1 METRRSGLAAEL
13 NSEGKQS
20 KVSGAH
26 DDSHEGEER
35 RDLLWRG
42 LIFLL
47 ANFSSSKAQP
57 KVRKPTH
64 VFPHLSLPLIKGN
77 VAPHVPF
84 CKATQNPKLWDHRC
98 FVYPLLTPLTEL
110 GWPLGFSC
118 NLSSSSSPSILL
130 VQWTGGYCRNQL
142 QRPDASDKM
151 LRQTWANQFLFES
164 KPLMW
169 DHMEGVPNIYMNLQ
183 PGLRGWLVNH
193 FLSPMEWFGLLDR
206 FREMLSRTWWVST
219 QPHRYSEKRHA
230 AVGGTCSRCWHGWC
244 ITNPTTNTNIIQLV
258 ILTQARTPKDFKGK
272 GKRNPTWFS
281 DERAAESS
289 RKHQCW
295 E

>member
-1 METRRSGLAAEL
+1 MSSPISLSLWLRGTWLPMCPSARPRRTLSFGTIVALFIL
-13 NSEGKQS
+13 SLHLS
-20 KVSGAH
+20 PSWV
-26 DDSHEGEER
+26 DR
-35 RDLLWRG
+35 L
-42 LIFLL
+42 
-47 ANFSSSKAQP
+47 
-57 KVRKPTH
+57 
-64 VFPHLSLPLIKGN
+64 VFPVTCHLLLLLLYCWCNEP
-77 VAPHVPF
+77 VDTA
-84 CKATQNPKLWDHRC
+84 ATSYKEQMPQIRSWGKHE
-98 FVYPLLTPLTEL
+98 LT
-110 GWPLGFSC
+110 
-118 NLSSSSSPSILL
+118 SS
-130 VQWTGGYCRNQL
+130 
-142 QRPDASDKM
+142 
-151 LRQTWANQFLFES
+151 FLES

-281 DERAAESS
+281 VERAAESS